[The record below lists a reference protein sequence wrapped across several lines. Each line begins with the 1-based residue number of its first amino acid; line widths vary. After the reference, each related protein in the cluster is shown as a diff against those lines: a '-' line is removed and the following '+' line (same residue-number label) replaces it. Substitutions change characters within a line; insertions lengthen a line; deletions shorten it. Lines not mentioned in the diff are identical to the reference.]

1 MDVFNSFLQGDLNEE
16 VYMELPLGFVHQS
29 EQGLV
34 CRLTKSLYG
43 LKQASRQ
50 WNIKTTTLINS
61 RFRQSHHDYSLFT
74 KHQKDSLVVLLVY
87 VDDLLIT
94 GNDHKMILETNGILK
109 DSFKIKDLGELRY
122 FLGIEF
128 ARNSTGILMHHRK
141 YCLELISDMRLSS
154 LKPVGAPIELNKRLT
169 ITKFD
174 LHFSL
179 ADKHDKLLKDPG
191 VYRKL
196 IGRLL
201 YLTITRPYVAFSVQ
215 LLSQFMHS
223 PKTSHM
229 DASMRVVRYI
239 KQSPGLGI
247 FMTSAVDNQLRAYC
261 DADWA
266 SCPNNRKSITGYI
279 VTYGD
284 SLISWKFKN

>member
-1 MDVFNSFLQGDLNEE
+1 
-16 VYMELPLGFVHQS
+16 
-29 EQGLV
+29 
-34 CRLTKSLYG
+34 
-43 LKQASRQ
+43 
-50 WNIKTTTLINS
+50 
-61 RFRQSHHDYSLFT
+61 
-74 KHQKDSLVVLLVY
+74 
-87 VDDLLIT
+87 
-94 GNDHKMILETNGILK
+94 
-109 DSFKIKDLGELRY
+109 
-122 FLGIEF
+122 
-128 ARNSTGILMHHRK
+128 
-141 YCLELISDMRLSS
+141 MRLSS

-191 VYRKL
+191 VYQKL

-201 YLTITRPYVAFSVQ
+201 YLTIKRSNIAFLVK

-223 PKTSHM
+223 PKTFHM
-229 DASMRVVRYI
+229 DAAMRVVRSI

-266 SCPNNRKSITGYI
+266 SCPNNRK
-279 VTYGD
+279 
-284 SLISWKFKN
+284 